1 MLASS
6 PTASE
11 LLTLRASQTSASFI
25 SSSTHDPRPHR
36 VVIGGAI
43 LHPSSTP
50 PSVLIVQRAATERSY
65 PNEWEIPGGHVDPG
79 ETILQAVAREIFEE
93 TALKVTRITAE
104 FEGFHYLS
112 TKYESDEADR
122 DDGKLAVCTCQL
134 NFCVEVEST
143 EEIRLNPEEHQRF
156 DWCSL
161 ENIEQFRMT
170 PAMKK
175 VVTDALHAI
184 ESIDKTII

>member
-6 PTASE
+6 MSTQE
-11 LLTLRASQTSASFI
+11 LLSLRASQTSATFI

-43 LHPSSTP
+43 FRPTCTP

-65 PNEWEIPGGHVDPG
+65 PNEWEIPGGHVDPD
-79 ETILQAVAREIFEE
+79 ETILEAVAREIYEE
-93 TALKVTRITAE
+93 TALKVTKVMAE

-112 TKYESDEADR
+112 TKYESDESDR
-122 DDGKLAVCTCQL
+122 DDGKLVVCTCQL
-134 NFCVEVEST
+134 NFCVEVEDT
-143 EEIRLNPEEHQRF
+143 ENIKLNPEEHQRF

-161 ENIEQFRMT
+161 ENIEQFKMT
-170 PAMKK
+170 SAMKK

-184 ESIDKTII
+184 ESINYTKE